1 MAAASLCAG
10 LGVKGS
16 RESCSWRLHSKEKPR
31 TSFMTHWGPRT
42 GSESRYISCCQA
54 VYTVGH
60 LNSSWSEKYCDAV
73 LPVRLFTDNLG
84 RENNHH
90 LYNCFC
96 HQDWC
101 SNHLLCC
108 TELDPSLRPYSLYFH
123 WLTANV
129 SLCAKLWF
137 LFNGFCWDSWFN
149 RAASTN
155 ISAEKQLAAVNMSET
170 NTGEFFLRALWGQR
184 HHGRLNR
191 WLQAKWKS
199 SVWHFT
205 SSRRHWWD
213 SYLTSSVH
221 LRTDVLSVVLLYL
234 HALCSWEIWD
244 VAQLSVCAPFVPAM
258 VCMSTCQ

>member
-73 LPVRLFTDNLG
+73 LPVCLFTDNLG

-137 LFNGFCWDSWFN
+137 LLMVSVEILGSIVLHRPILVQKNNLQLSTCPRQTQGSFSWEHSEDSDIMADWTGDCRLN
-149 RAASTN
+149 ERAAFGTLPR
-155 ISAEKQLAAVNMSET
+155 AED
-170 NTGEFFLRALWGQR
+170 TGGTL
-184 HHGRLNR
+184 
-191 WLQAKWKS
+191 
-199 SVWHFT
+199 
-205 SSRRHWWD
+205 
-213 SYLTSSVH
+213 
-221 LRTDVLSVVLLYL
+221 
-234 HALCSWEIWD
+234 I
-244 VAQLSVCAPFVPAM
+244 
-258 VCMSTCQ
+258 